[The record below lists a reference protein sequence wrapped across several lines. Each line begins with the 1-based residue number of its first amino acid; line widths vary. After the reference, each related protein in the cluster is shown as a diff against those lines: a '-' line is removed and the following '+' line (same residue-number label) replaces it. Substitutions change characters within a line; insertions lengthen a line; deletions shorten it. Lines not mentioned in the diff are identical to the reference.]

1 VKDWGCVYAVARA
14 AGERLGIRTTASYVQ
29 PRCRERATCVHGL
42 GHCERP
48 GDTRRSSSVPGY
60 GPRLRVVRDI
70 LADRIKEGKKS
81 FSCVTTSRRNF
92 GVFNGL
98 GYKFDSLT
106 ALLLCLSVL
115 GSHPGILTMPG
126 LPSSRLPAADLP
138 PALWLLAVALVPT
151 PRVVLPPALF
161 AQAHPRTRS
170 APSSLRTGLSR
181 NVMGAHGRISSQ
193 GKSSGR
199 MRSHSLRALSKHE

>member
-14 AGERLGIRTTASYVQ
+14 AGERLGIRTTASYDH

-42 GHCERP
+42 GHYERP
-48 GDTRRSSSVPGY
+48 GDTRHSSSAPGC

-81 FSCVTTSRRNF
+81 FSCVTTRRRNF

-98 GYKFDSLT
+98 GGKFDSLT
-106 ALLLCLSVL
+106 AILLCLGVL
-115 GSHPGILTMPG
+115 GSDLGILATPG
-126 LPSSRLPAADLP
+126 LPSGRLPAADLP
-138 PALWLLAVALVPT
+138 PAFWLLTVALVPT

-161 AQAHPRTRS
+161 AQADPRARS
-170 APSSLRTGLSR
+170 APSGLRTGLSL

-199 MRSHSLRALSKHE
+199 ML